1 MGKTTM
7 VDELATTRGGRFKS
21 NKGGKESHVS
31 RYAGMVEERVDD
43 RDDRDSR
50 NSDTAMRPEKKMVVE
65 RIIKKKKLTFA
76 EKKNKRLN
84 EFRAETDKR
93 KGKALN
99 EIRSR
104 LKNKK
109 IMKLEPT
116 LLKDFQEKFETE
128 SKKVLNEE
136 VLAAA
141 KRKRVKKRAHYL
153 KKQMFGKFIDKFHAG
168 GDEKVAPNFQLGALS
183 QQVKFMELDLEKEKE
198 KFAKKQ
204 HLGVSSTRVD
214 AVANKEISHM
224 TNVLRN
230 PAFKA
235 DPLAAIKT
243 HLTNTYAQ
251 RDSKQN
257 KN

>member
-1 MGKTTM
+1 MGKTAI
-7 VDELATTRGGRFKS
+7 VNELVSDKRKKHVKVKAQMLEEGRNNHADSDDDDRHES
-21 NKGGKESHVS
+21 NAQTKGVS
-31 RYAGMVEERVDD
+31 MMVERV
-43 RDDRDSR
+43 
-50 NSDTAMRPEKKMVVE
+50 
-65 RIIKKKKLTFA
+65 IKKRKLTFA
-76 EKKNKRLN
+76 EKKNKRLD
-84 EFRAETDKR
+84 EFRASSEKS
-93 KGKALN
+93 KSKVLN

-109 IMKLEPT
+109 IMKIEPT

-128 SKKVLNEE
+128 SKKILNEE

-153 KKQMFGKFIDKFHAG
+153 KKQMFSKFIDKFQAG
-168 GDEKVAPNFQLGALS
+168 GDQKAVPNFQLGALS

-224 TNVLRN
+224 TSVLRN

-243 HLTNTYAQ
+243 HLTNTYTQ
-251 RDSKQN
+251 RDARQSKN
-257 KN
+257 